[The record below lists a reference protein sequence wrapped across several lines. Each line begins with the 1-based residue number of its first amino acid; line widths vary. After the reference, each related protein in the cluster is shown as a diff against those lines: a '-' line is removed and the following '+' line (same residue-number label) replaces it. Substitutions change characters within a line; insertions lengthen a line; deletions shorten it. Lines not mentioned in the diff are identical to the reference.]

1 MKLVVYLDVQMV
13 ELSAVLMVLMMVVL
27 KDDAMVE
34 RMAVDSV
41 PHLEI
46 RLVVQMELRRAE
58 RTVEKMA

>member
-34 RMAVDSV
+34 RMAVDLV
-41 PHLEI
+41 PHLET

>member
-1 MKLVVYLDVQMV
+1 MVVYLDVQMV

-34 RMAVDSV
+34 RMAVDLV
-41 PHLEI
+41 PHLET

>member
-1 MKLVVYLDVQMV
+1 MV

-34 RMAVDSV
+34 RTALDSV

-58 RTVEKMA
+58 RTVEKLA

>member
-1 MKLVVYLDVQMV
+1 MV

-34 RMAVDSV
+34 RMAVDLV
-41 PHLEI
+41 PHLET